1 MRVARSRRLVSSG
14 LNEKHTV
21 TGPPL
26 VGGWGLGDTQRGD
39 AVFEMQDLSVNGSHA
54 ELRGVWSGGG
64 GGGRGG
70 GGVVKAL
77 VPPRWIS
84 LSRHSAAAQV

>member
-26 VGGWGLGDTQRGD
+26 VGGWGLGASRLPPPLPAPDVWAAISDARNGKKSSRDTQRGD
-39 AVFEMQDLSVNGSHA
+39 AV
-54 ELRGVWSGGG
+54 
-64 GGGRGG
+64 
-70 GGVVKAL
+70 
-77 VPPRWIS
+77 
-84 LSRHSAAAQV
+84 